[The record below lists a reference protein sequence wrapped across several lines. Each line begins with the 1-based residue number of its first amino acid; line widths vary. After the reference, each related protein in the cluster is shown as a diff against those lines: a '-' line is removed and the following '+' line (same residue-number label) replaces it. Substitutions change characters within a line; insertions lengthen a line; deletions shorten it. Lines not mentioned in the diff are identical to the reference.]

1 MFDIMFN
8 PKDVR
13 YVLEN
18 HLVDAL
24 KDKTSEIGT
33 IAFILQA
40 SMEALEKIEAEDI
53 ANAEI

>member
-1 MFDIMFN
+1 MFDIRFD
-8 PKDVR
+8 PEDVR

-24 KDKTSEIGT
+24 KDRTSEIGT

-40 SMEALEKIEAEDI
+40 SMDALEKIEAEDI

>member
-1 MFDIMFN
+1 MFDIMVD
-8 PKDVR
+8 PEDVR

-33 IAFILQA
+33 IAFILQS
-40 SMEALEKIEAEDI
+40 SMDALKKLEVEGK
-53 ANAEI
+53 